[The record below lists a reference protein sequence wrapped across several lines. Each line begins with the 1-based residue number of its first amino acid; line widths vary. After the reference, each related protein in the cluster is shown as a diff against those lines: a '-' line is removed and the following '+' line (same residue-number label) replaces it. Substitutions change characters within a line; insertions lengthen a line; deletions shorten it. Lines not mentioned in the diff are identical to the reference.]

1 MTESEKLQNV
11 SKEARNL
18 FELAT
23 SERKYMPYK
32 NEFSFFD
39 DILDACFAY
48 SKFDVVL
55 KVLNEKTSLLNEL
68 LNVQAIST
76 YKVIKESYNKLVF
89 TITL

>member
-1 MTESEKLQNV
+1 MTEAEKLQNV

-23 SERKYMPYK
+23 SERRVMPFK

-48 SKFDVVL
+48 SQFDVVL
-55 KVLNEKTSLLNEL
+55 KELNEKTLLLNEL
-68 LNVQAIST
+68 LNAQAIST
-76 YKVIKESYNKLVF
+76 YKVVKESYNKIVF
-89 TITL
+89 TIAL